1 MSIHVRV
8 IWEWLKK
15 NWKLSLLVVWSILV
29 WFFSRRSSQA
39 AIEAMN
45 ANKESYEA
53 RIRALKEQRKIEI
66 QKREELTLKYEETLA
81 KIEKKYEKKL
91 RDLSKEEKSRIK
103 EIIEKAK
110 GNPAEIDEK
119 IENLFGFVSSD

>member
-1 MSIHVRV
+1 MSIHVKV

-15 NWKLSLLVVWSILV
+15 NWKLSLLIIWSILV
-29 WFFSRRSSQA
+29 WLFSRRSSQA
-39 AIEAMN
+39 AIAAMN

-81 KIEKKYEKKL
+81 KIEKKHKKRL

-103 EIIEKAK
+103 EIVKEAK

-119 IENLFGFVSSD
+119 IENLFGFAPHD